1 MAFVRIWSET
11 NFLGTPT
18 DLSVGPVDAPYTIK
32 SIEVAPSYCI
42 TVFDGATYTGNFNTY
57 FKNVVDSTWFS
68 AIKSI
73 IVQDCLVPYL
83 KDNTQI
89 VENEQIGKISLSTY
103 PNLLTESTGYEAQ
116 VIDIFRNKSDY
127 PFNPALT
134 NIKSIKIPPGFY
146 CKFFDNNQQ
155 SITFYNSVYFLDA
168 FKEFQ
173 PKPFSSSSSL
183 VSMQVFMKNPPCPIC
198 STCQTCQTVPTCY
211 FPCSDIFDSMN
222 TVYIVLGV
230 FFAAMFLFVMFFSF
244 KNKNNNINT
253 DNGDS
258 YFSTM

>member
-11 NFLGTPT
+11 NFLGTST

-32 SIEVAPSYCI
+32 SIEIAPYYCI

-83 KDNTQI
+83 NDNIHI
-89 VENEQIGKISLSTY
+89 VVSANENEQIGKISLST
-103 PNLLTESTGYEAQ
+103 STGSEAQ

-168 FKEFQ
+168 FKEYQ
-173 PKPFSSSSSL
+173 TNRFSSSSSL
-183 VSMQVFMKNPPCPIC
+183 VSMKVLMKNPPYPTCT
-198 STCQTCQTVPTCY
+198 TCQTCQPNPTCY

-222 TVYIVLGV
+222 TVYIILGI

-244 KNKNNNINT
+244 KKNNNLNN

-258 YFSTM
+258 YFSL